1 MNTAADT
8 QPVLGF
14 IGQGFIGK
22 NYADD
27 FESRGYRVIRYT
39 SRSKYKK
46 NRAAI
51 ASCDIVFIAVPT
63 PTTPEGFDASIV
75 EKVLPLVGKKR
86 IAVIKSTLLPGT
98 TDMLQ
103 KKHPDITILHSP
115 EFLREATAAHDAAHP
130 ERNVIGLP
138 KNNVTHRKAARQV
151 LSILPKAPY
160 ERIVT
165 AREAELIKYAGN
177 CFLYSKVVFMNVL
190 YDMADALNADFNVVA
205 EAMAADKRVGAS
217 HMMPLHKSGPHAGK
231 AGRGAG
237 GHCFVK
243 DFAAFVKMYRKNM
256 PHDKAGI
263 AFLRSLEAKN
273 LRLLRDSGKDPDI
286 LKGVYGKL

>member
-1 MNTAADT
+1 MSTTANPR
-8 QPVLGF
+8 PVLGF

-39 SRSKYKK
+39 SRGTYKK

-63 PTTPEGFDASIV
+63 PTTPDGFDASIV
-75 EKVLPLVGKKR
+75 DNVLPLVDKKKV
-86 IAVIKSTLLPGT
+86 AVIKSTLLPGT

-103 KKHPDITILHSP
+103 KKHPGIMILHSP

-138 KNNVTHRKAARQV
+138 MNDAAHRKAAQRV

-160 ERIVT
+160 ELIAT

-177 CFLYSKVVFMNVL
+177 CFLYSKIVFMNIL
-190 YDMADALNADFNVVA
+190 YDMAHTLNANFSIVA
-205 EAMAADKRVGAS
+205 EAMAADRRIGTS
-217 HMMPLHKSGPHAGK
+217 HMSPVHKSGPQAQR

-243 DFAAFVKMYRKNM
+243 DMAAFIEMYRKNV
-256 PHDKAGI
+256 PHDKAGV
-263 AFLRSLEAKN
+263 AFLRALETKN
-273 LRLLRDSGKDPDI
+273 LRLLRDSGKDSDI